1 MNDSEM
7 LVWIAEHLLYFR
19 PGLGVSTMTY
29 IDDTGTTHEVEYNTN
44 DINAPCVD
52 LLKACVSKA
61 RTK

>member
-29 IDDTGTTHEVEYNTN
+29 IADDGMTKEIEYTSDECNP
-44 DINAPCVD
+44 PCVAM
-52 LLKACVSKA
+52 LRGCVA
-61 RTK
+61 EATKK